1 MRLAVAF
8 TFFLAASAPAIPAAT
23 VDSSAP
29 PVAARILDL
38 FDRLRT
44 VHERTVGG
52 DRFQLVAFQLS
63 ESEIND
69 YLAYALKANPRPGV
83 SSISVKVS
91 GNDYI
96 STVTTVDFDS
106 LEQWQPG
113 TIPTLLRKVLK
124 GQKSI
129 TVDFRIHAD
138 NSNMTFSVEKARFE
152 DTPLPPVFV
161 EKMIQIMA
169 ARQPEHYDTSRPLP
183 IPFDVR
189 KVWTTEHTLQG
200 HN

>member
-1 MRLAVAF
+1 MKPAVAF
-8 TFFLAASAPAIPAAT
+8 SLLLAIAPSFPAAT

-29 PVAARILDL
+29 PVAARVLDL
-38 FDRLRT
+38 FDHLHT
-44 VHERTVGG
+44 AHEATLSGG
-52 DRFQLVAFQLS
+52 RFQLVAFQLS

-83 SSISVKVS
+83 NSISVKLS
-91 GNDYI
+91 SDGYI
-96 STVTTVDFDS
+96 STLTTLDFDS

-113 TIPTLLRKVLK
+113 TIPPILRKVLK

-129 TVDFRIHAD
+129 SVDFRIHAD

-152 DTPLPPVFV
+152 DTPLPAIFV

-169 ARQPEHYDTSRPLP
+169 ARQPEHYDTTRPLP